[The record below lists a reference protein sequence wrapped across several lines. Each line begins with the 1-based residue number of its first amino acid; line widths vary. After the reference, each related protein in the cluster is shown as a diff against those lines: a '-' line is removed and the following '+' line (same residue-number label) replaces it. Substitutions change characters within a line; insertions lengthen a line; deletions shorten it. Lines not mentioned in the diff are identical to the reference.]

1 MVTMRTDRLVL
12 EQVQKYFY
20 RKKKQQRPF
29 PQSLFPFQQ
38 AEKETI
44 KAVDDISF
52 EVQLGQIYGVLGA
65 NGSGKS
71 TLIRLIS
78 TLLLPDSGQ
87 ITIFGYDVVKNSH
100 QVRKMMNRVSVDAAF
115 FKRLSA
121 LENLIYTARLYGIPV
136 KTATTKA
143 TEILER
149 LGFKADRI
157 DGGMED
163 LSRGMQQKVAIARA
177 FLTAPIL
184 LLLDEPT
191 TGLDPK
197 SKRDVQAFINEIRQ
211 EHEAAII
218 LTTHDM
224 AEAETLCDEIAIIDQ
239 GKFIARGTTG
249 QLKSQINKPES
260 TLEEVFIELTGKDLQ
275 EE

>member
-1 MVTMRTDRLVL
+1 MRTDRLVL

-20 RKKKQQRPF
+20 RKKIQQSPF
-29 PQSLFPFQQ
+29 PQSLFPFLQT
-38 AEKETI
+38 EKETI
-44 KAVDDISF
+44 KAVDNISF

-87 ITIFGYDVVKNSH
+87 ITIFGYDVIKDSY

-121 LENLIYTARLYGIPV
+121 LENLIYTARLYDIPV

-149 LGFKADRI
+149 LGFKADRM

-224 AEAETLCDEIAIIDQ
+224 AEAETLCDQIAIIDQ
-239 GKFIARGTTG
+239 GKFIARGTAG
-249 QLKSQINKPES
+249 QLKSQINKPVS

>member
-1 MVTMRTDRLVL
+1 MQTDRLVL

-20 RKKKQQRPF
+20 RKKIQQRSF
-29 PQSLFPFQQ
+29 PQSLFPFLQT
-38 AEKETI
+38 EKETI

-78 TLLLPDSGQ
+78 SLLLPVSGQ
-87 ITIFGYDVVKNSH
+87 ITIFGYDVVKNSY

-121 LENLIYTARLYGIPV
+121 LENLIYTARLYDIPV

-149 LGFKADRI
+149 LGFKADRMN
-157 DGGMED
+157 GGMED

-177 FLTAPIL
+177 FLTTPIL

-197 SKRDVQAFINEIRQ
+197 SKRDVQAFINEIRK
-211 EHEAAII
+211 EHETAII

-239 GKFIARGTTG
+239 GKFIARGTAS

>member
-1 MVTMRTDRLVL
+1 
-12 EQVQKYFY
+12 
-20 RKKKQQRPF
+20 
-29 PQSLFPFQQ
+29 
-38 AEKETI
+38 
-44 KAVDDISF
+44 
-52 EVQLGQIYGVLGA
+52 
-65 NGSGKS
+65 
-71 TLIRLIS
+71 
-78 TLLLPDSGQ
+78 
-87 ITIFGYDVVKNSH
+87 
-100 QVRKMMNRVSVDAAF
+100 MMNRVSVDAAF

-121 LENLIYTARLYGIPV
+121 LENLIYTARLYDIPV

-149 LGFKADRI
+149 LGFKADRMN
-157 DGGMED
+157 GGMED

-177 FLTAPIL
+177 FLTTPIL

-197 SKRDVQAFINEIRQ
+197 SKRDVQAFINEIRK
-211 EHEAAII
+211 EHETAII

-239 GKFIARGTTG
+239 GKFIARGTAS